1 MSLDA
6 ICTASTKL
14 KFWCNIITCP
24 QFYCDYC
31 VPVLLPLGSKDLAA
45 LQFSTN
51 LALQRLTG
59 SGGEN
64 LISNM
69 LSTVCL
75 REAWKSWHNLIR
87 EGFSSKYVS
96 YVIERIQQFGVVNV
110 VCLGREL

>member
-1 MSLDA
+1 MPYVQLLLNLNFGA
-6 ICTASTKL
+6 ILLHVLNFTV
-14 KFWCNIITCP
+14 ITVF
-24 QFYCDYC
+24 QFYC
-31 VPVLLPLGSKDLAA
+31 PWEARIWLLCSFLL
-45 LQFSTN
+45 N

-96 YVIERIQQFGVVNV
+96 YVIEHIQQFGVVSV